1 VVSPSVKGYQRR
13 PRCPGLTVFPQ
24 PDNPHRPAMISP
36 IVVYRHMVSPFLHSC
51 HSAGFL
57 VSSMGTPV
65 MEALMASGYPFLF
78 LCRSLIRL

>member
-1 VVSPSVKGYQRR
+1 
-13 PRCPGLTVFPQ
+13 
-24 PDNPHRPAMISP
+24 
-36 IVVYRHMVSPFLHSC
+36 MVSPFLHSC